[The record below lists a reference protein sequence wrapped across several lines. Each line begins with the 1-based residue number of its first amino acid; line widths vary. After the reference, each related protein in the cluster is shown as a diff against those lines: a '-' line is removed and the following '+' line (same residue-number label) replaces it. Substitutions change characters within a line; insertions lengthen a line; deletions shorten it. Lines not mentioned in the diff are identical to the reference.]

1 MKVGYA
7 RVSTYGQKLDVQ
19 LERLESY
26 GCEKLFQEKMS
37 GKEVNDRKQ
46 LQAALEFVREGDC
59 FVVTKLDRLA
69 RSVQDLVSIT
79 QSLENSGV
87 DLIVLDQ
94 SIDTSTPTGRLMF
107 HMLAAIG
114 EFERELIQERAQEGR
129 EKARQAGIRFGRPPK
144 LTELQLAQLREEFHA
159 SDTVKSELAN
169 RYGLSKSSLYRLV
182 KM

>member
-19 LERLESY
+19 VERLKSS
-26 GCEKLFQEKMS
+26 GCEKLFQEKVS
-37 GKEVNDRKQ
+37 GKEATDRKQ
-46 LQAALEFVREGDC
+46 LQSALEFVREGDC
-59 FVVTKLDRLA
+59 FVVTRLDRLA

-79 QSLENSGV
+79 KALESSGV
-87 DLIVLDQ
+87 DLVVLDQ

-129 EKARQAGIRFGRPPK
+129 VKAREAGIKFGRPPK
-144 LTELQLAQLREEFHA
+144 LTDDQLQQLREEFHA
-159 SDTVKSELAN
+159 SDTVKSELAS